1 MMENQA
7 ARQMEENQK
16 EDNKKKT
23 SAQMDLNLLEVN
35 RIQSRI
41 TRVKVRENEKARNN
55 GQQKLN

>member
-35 RIQSRI
+35 QILSRI
-41 TRVKVRENEKARNN
+41 TRVKVRETEKARNK